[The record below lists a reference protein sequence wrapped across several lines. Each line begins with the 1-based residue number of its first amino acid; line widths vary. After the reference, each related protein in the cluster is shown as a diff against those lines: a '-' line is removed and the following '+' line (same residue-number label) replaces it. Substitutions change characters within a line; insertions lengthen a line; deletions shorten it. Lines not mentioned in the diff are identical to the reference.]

1 MTRLACS
8 LAAAFLAGCAAV
20 EMPGL
25 PGSDVPVAWD
35 SAPAGGVPP
44 EEGWWTQFAAD
55 ELSAIIAGVKTA
67 NLDLGT
73 VARNL
78 EAAQLTLR
86 EAGLE
91 LMPMPALTAQASVGT
106 DSRSDST
113 NTSASLGGTLA
124 YAGILSKPARYDA
137 ALARYDADAA
147 LAADAALNI
156 LGTAA
161 SAYFRVLI
169 NRDLIVAAQQN
180 LENAQQIARIV
191 QARVDA
197 GTITPIDALQQSIAV
212 ERQRNAVKDLVQEEF
227 AARASLALLLGRSVQ
242 GFDISAQTLDG
253 IQVPR
258 VQPGLPAELLARR
271 PDIVQAEANLRAA
284 HANVRLARAAF
295 LPDIT
300 LTASGNVA
308 SDSLGSLL
316 EAPDAFLATA
326 ANLAQTLVDDGRRSR
341 NVRRAQLSME
351 SSLAAYR
358 KSVLSAFNDI
368 DVRLKSIALLN
379 SQEAVALEDR
389 RRAEESFR
397 IAELRYSEGVA
408 DYQTV
413 LLSQNALFSARNA
426 YLNNKLARL
435 NATVALYQA
444 LGGGWE
450 SSPDRLSA
458 PQPQPSAS
466 PVARPRSSTMEQSCR
481 VADAPRTRLFHG
493 SSSPILTARG

>member
-1 MTRLACS
+1 MELKDICLFNKRLGEICG
-8 LAAAFLAGCAAV
+8 LAISATVALLAGCAAV
-20 EMPGL
+20 ELPGL
-25 PGSDVPVAWD
+25 AESDIPVAWD
-35 SAPAGGVPP
+35 SPPADGAPP
-44 EEGWWTQFAAD
+44 EEGWWMQFADD
-55 ELSAIIAGVKTA
+55 ELSAIIAEVKTA
-67 NLDLGT
+67 NLDLAT
-73 VARNL
+73 VERNL
-78 EAAQLTLR
+78 QAAQLTLR

-91 LMPMPALTAQASVGT
+91 LIPVPALSAQANAGV

-113 NTSASLGGTLA
+113 RTSTSVNATLA
-124 YAGILSKPARYDA
+124 YAGVLSKPARHDA
-137 ALARYDADAA
+137 ARARYDAATA

-180 LENAQQIARIV
+180 LENAEQIARIV

-212 ERQRNAVKDLVQEEF
+212 ERQRNAVRNLVQEEF

-242 GFDISAQTLDG
+242 GFDIAALTLEG
-253 IQVPR
+253 IRVP
-258 VQPGLPAELLARR
+258 QAKPGLPAELLTRR
-271 PDIVQAEANLRAA
+271 PDLVQAEANLRAA

-300 LTASGNVA
+300 LTASGNSA
-308 SDSLGSLL
+308 SDSLRTLL
-316 EAPDAFLATA
+316 EAPDTFLVTA

-341 NVRRAQLSME
+341 NVRRALLSME

-358 KSVLSAFNDI
+358 KAVLAAFNDI
-368 DVRLKSIALLN
+368 EVRLKSIALLD
-379 SQEAVALEDR
+379 SQEAVARDDR
-389 RRAEESFR
+389 RRAEEAFR
-397 IAELRYSEGVA
+397 IAGLRYSEGVA

-413 LLSQNALFSARNA
+413 LLSQNSPFFARNA

-450 SSPDRLSA
+450 LSPGRVSSR
-458 PQPQPSAS
+458 
-466 PVARPRSSTMEQSCR
+466 R
-481 VADAPRTRLFHG
+481 
-493 SSSPILTARG
+493 

>member
-1 MTRLACS
+1 MIRLTVP
-8 LAAAFLAGCAAV
+8 AAAALLAGCAAV

-25 PGSDVPVAWD
+25 AQSDIPLAWE
-35 SAPAGGVPP
+35 SAPRDGAPP
-44 EEGWWTQFAAD
+44 EQGWWMQFADD
-55 ELSAIIAGVKTA
+55 ELSAIVAEVKAA

-91 LMPMPALTAQASVGT
+91 LVPTPAVSLQANAGT
-106 DSRSDST
+106 DSRSDATS
-113 NTSASLGGTLA
+113 TSASVGATLV
-124 YAGILSKPARYDA
+124 YGGILSKPARYDA
-137 ALARYDADAA
+137 ARAHYDAAAA

-169 NRDLIVAAQQN
+169 NRDLIAAARQN
-180 LENAQQIARIV
+180 LENAKQVERIV

-212 ERQRNAVKDLVQEEF
+212 ERQRNAVSNLVQEEF
-227 AARASLALLLGRSVQ
+227 AARAALALLLGRSVR
-242 GFDISAQTLDG
+242 GFDVSAQTLAG
-253 IQVPR
+253 IRVPR
-258 VQPGLPAELLARR
+258 VKPGLPAGLLTRR
-271 PDIVQAEANLRAA
+271 PDLVQAEANLRAA
-284 HANVRLARAAF
+284 HANVRLAHAAF

-300 LTASGNVA
+300 LTASGNAA
-308 SDSLGSLL
+308 SDSLAALI
-316 EAPDAFLATA
+316 EAPDTFLATA
-326 ANLAQTLVDDGRRSR
+326 AGLAHTLADDGRRSR
-341 NVRRAQLSME
+341 NVWRAQLSMQ

-358 KSVLSAFNDI
+358 KAVLAAFNDI
-368 DVRLKSIALLN
+368 EVRLRSIALLD

-397 IAELRYSEGVA
+397 IAQLRYSEGVA

-413 LLSQNALFSARNA
+413 LLSQDALFFARNA

-450 SSPDRLSA
+450 HSPGGVSSGL
-458 PQPQPSAS
+458 
-466 PVARPRSSTMEQSCR
+466 
-481 VADAPRTRLFHG
+481 
-493 SSSPILTARG
+493 

>member
-1 MTRLACS
+1 MTRFVLPLATA
-8 LAAAFLAGCAAV
+8 LLAGCAAV
-20 EMPGL
+20 ELPGL
-25 PGSDVPVAWD
+25 ARSDIPVAWD
-35 SAPAGGVPP
+35 SAPGDGAPP

-55 ELSAIIAGVKTA
+55 ELSAIIADVKVA
-67 NLDLGT
+67 NLDLAT
-73 VARNL
+73 VVRNL

-91 LMPMPALTAQASVGT
+91 LLPIPAVSAGASVGT
-106 DSRSDST
+106 DSRVAST
-113 NTSASLGGTLA
+113 STSMSIDVTLG
-124 YAGILSKPARYDA
+124 YAGVLSKPVRYDAARARYDA
-137 ALARYDADAA
+137 AAA

-169 NRDLIVAAQQN
+169 NRDLIVAAEQN
-180 LENAQQIARIV
+180 LANAEQIARIV

-212 ERQRNAVKDLVQEEF
+212 ERQRNAVKDLIQEEF

-242 GFDISAQTLDG
+242 GFDIAARTLEG
-253 IQVPR
+253 IHVPQVK
-258 VQPGLPAELLARR
+258 PGLPAELLSRR
-271 PDIVQAEANLRAA
+271 PDLVQAEASLRAA
-284 HANVRLARAAF
+284 HADVRLARAAF
-295 LPDIT
+295 LPDIA
-300 LTASGNVA
+300 LTASGAIA
-308 SDSLGSLL
+308 SDSLSALV
-316 EAPDAFLATA
+316 EAPDDFLATA
-326 ANLAQTLVDDGRRSR
+326 LSLAQTLIDDGRRSR
-341 NVRRAQLSME
+341 NVRRAMLAME

-358 KSVLSAFNDI
+358 KAVLAACNDI
-368 DVRLKSIALLN
+368 EVRLKSIALLN
-379 SQEAVALEDR
+379 SQESVARDDR

-397 IAELRYSEGVA
+397 IAELRYGEGVA

-450 SSPDRLSA
+450 YA
-458 PQPQPSAS
+458 PTPFRRTGNPS
-466 PVARPRSSTMEQSCR
+466 
-481 VADAPRTRLFHG
+481 
-493 SSSPILTARG
+493 

>member
-1 MTRLACS
+1 MTSPARLA
-8 LAAAFLAGCAAV
+8 LPLVVALLAGCAAV
-20 EMPGL
+20 QMPGL
-25 PGSDVPVAWD
+25 PASDIPLAWE
-35 SAPAGGVPP
+35 SAPGDGAPP
-44 EEGWWTQFAAD
+44 EQGWWMQFADD
-55 ELSAIIAGVKTA
+55 ELSAIIAEVKTA

-91 LMPMPALTAQASVGT
+91 LIPVPAVSAQADIGTDNRSDATRTSVSVG
-106 DSRSDST
+106 
-113 NTSASLGGTLA
+113 ATLA

-137 ALARYDADAA
+137 ARARYDADTA

-169 NRDLIVAAQQN
+169 NRDLIVAARQN
-180 LENAQQIARIV
+180 LENAEQVERIV

-212 ERQRNAVKDLVQEEF
+212 ERQRNAVRNLVQEEF
-227 AARASLALLLGRSVQ
+227 AALALLLGRSVR
-242 GFDISAQTLDG
+242 GFDVATQTLDG

-258 VQPGLPAELLARR
+258 VTPGLPADLLTRR
-271 PDIVQAEANLRAA
+271 PDLVQAEANLRAA

-295 LPDIT
+295 LPDIA
-300 LTASGNVA
+300 LTASGNIA

-316 EAPDAFLATA
+316 EAPDSFLATA

-341 NVRRAQLSME
+341 NVRRAVLAME

-358 KSVLSAFNDI
+358 KAVLAAFNDI
-368 DVRLKSIALLN
+368 EVRLKSIALLN

-450 SSPDRLSA
+450 SLDLVSSA
-458 PQPQPSAS
+458 P
-466 PVARPRSSTMEQSCR
+466 
-481 VADAPRTRLFHG
+481 
-493 SSSPILTARG
+493 

>member
-1 MTRLACS
+1 MIRRVLP
-8 LAAAFLAGCAAV
+8 LAAGLLAGCAAV
-20 EMPGL
+20 DL
-25 PGSDVPVAWD
+25 PRLSESDIPVAWE
-35 SAPAGGVPP
+35 STPAAGAPP
-44 EEGWWTQFAAD
+44 EEGWWRQFADA
-55 ELSAIIAGVKTA
+55 ELTAIIAEVKAA
-67 NLDLGT
+67 NLDLAT

-91 LMPMPALTAQASVGT
+91 LIPMPAVSAGASVGT
-106 DSRSDST
+106 DSRAGSGA
-113 NTSASLGGTLA
+113 TSITIDATLA

-137 ALARYDADAA
+137 ARARYDAAAA

-169 NRDLIVAAQQN
+169 NRDLIVAAEQN
-180 LENAQQIARIV
+180 LENAEQIARIV

-212 ERQRNAVKDLVQEEF
+212 ERQRNAVKDLIQEEF

-242 GFDISAQTLDG
+242 GFDIAAQTLEG
-253 IQVPR
+253 IRVPQVK
-258 VQPGLPAELLARR
+258 PGLPAELMTRR
-271 PDIVQAEANLRAA
+271 PDLVQAEAGLSAA
-284 HANVRLARAAF
+284 HADVRLARAAF
-295 LPDIT
+295 VPDIS
-300 LTASGNVA
+300 LTASGSIA
-308 SDSLGSLL
+308 SDSLNALV
-316 EAPDAFLATA
+316 EAPDDFLATA
-326 ANLAQTLVDDGRRSR
+326 LSLAQTLIDDGRRSR
-341 NVRRAQLSME
+341 NVRRAMLAME

-358 KSVLSAFNDI
+358 KAVLAACNDI
-368 DVRLKSIALLN
+368 EVRLKSIALLS
-379 SQEAVALEDR
+379 SQESVARDDR

-450 SSPDRLSA
+450 QAPGRFSS
-458 PQPQPSAS
+458 
-466 PVARPRSSTMEQSCR
+466 RP
-481 VADAPRTRLFHG
+481 
-493 SSSPILTARG
+493 

>member
-1 MTRLACS
+1 MTRSALA
-8 LAAAFLAGCAAV
+8 LVVALLAGCAAV
-20 EMPGL
+20 QMPGL
-25 PGSDVPVAWD
+25 QGSDVPVAWE
-35 SAPAGGVPP
+35 SAPGDGAPP
-44 EEGWWTQFAAD
+44 EEGWWMQFADD
-55 ELSAIIAGVKTA
+55 ELSAIIAEVKTA

-78 EAAQLTLR
+78 EAAQMTLR

-91 LMPMPALTAQASVGT
+91 LIPTPAVSAQADVGT
-106 DSRSDST
+106 DNRSDAT
-113 NTSASLGGTLA
+113 RTSVSVGATLA

-137 ALARYDADAA
+137 ARARYDADTA

-169 NRDLIVAAQQN
+169 NRDLIVAARQN
-180 LENAQQIARIV
+180 LENAEQVERIV
-191 QARVDA
+191 QARVEA

-212 ERQRNAVKDLVQEEF
+212 ERQRNAVRNLVQEEF
-227 AARASLALLLGRSVQ
+227 AARAALALLLGRSVR
-242 GFDISAQTLDG
+242 GFDIAAQTLEG
-253 IQVPR
+253 IRVPR
-258 VQPGLPAELLARR
+258 VTPGLPADLLTRR
-271 PDIVQAEANLRAA
+271 PDLVQAEANLRAA

-295 LPDIT
+295 LPDIA
-300 LTASGNVA
+300 LTASGNIA

-316 EAPDAFLATA
+316 EAPDSFLATA

-341 NVRRAQLSME
+341 NVRRAVLAME

-358 KSVLSAFNDI
+358 KAVLAAFNDI
-368 DVRLKSIALLN
+368 EVRLKSIALLN

-450 SSPDRLSA
+450 SLDRVSSA
-458 PQPQPSAS
+458 P
-466 PVARPRSSTMEQSCR
+466 
-481 VADAPRTRLFHG
+481 
-493 SSSPILTARG
+493 

>member
-1 MTRLACS
+1 MTRVALP
-8 LAAAFLAGCAAV
+8 LAAVLLAGCAAV
-20 EMPGL
+20 EIPGL
-25 PGSDVPVAWD
+25 AQSDIPVAWD
-35 SAPAGGVPP
+35 SAPDDGAPP
-44 EEGWWTQFAAD
+44 EEGWWTQFADD
-55 ELSAIIAGVKTA
+55 ELSAIIAEVKTA

-78 EAAQLTLR
+78 EAAQLALR
-86 EAGLE
+86 EAGLD
-91 LMPMPALTAQASVGT
+91 LTPMPSVSAQASVGT

-113 NTSASLGGTLA
+113 TTSTSVGATLG
-124 YAGILSKPARYDA
+124 YAGILSKPARYAA

-169 NRDLIVAAQQN
+169 NRDLIVAARQN
-180 LENAQQIARIV
+180 LENAEQIARIV

-212 ERQRNAVKDLVQEEF
+212 ERQRNAVRNLVQEEF
-227 AARASLALLLGRSVQ
+227 AARAALALLLGRSVRD
-242 GFDISAQTLDG
+242 FDISAQTLEG
-253 IQVPR
+253 IRVPR
-258 VQPGLPAELLARR
+258 VKPGMPAGLLTRR
-271 PDIVQAEANLRAA
+271 PDLVQAEANLRAA

-295 LPDIT
+295 LPDIA

-308 SDSLGSLL
+308 SDSLGTLL

-326 ANLAQTLVDDGRRSR
+326 ASLAQTLVDDGRRSR
-341 NVRRAQLSME
+341 NVRRAELSME

-358 KSVLSAFNDI
+358 KAALAAFNDI
-368 DVRLKSIALLN
+368 EVRLKSIALLN

-413 LLSQNALFSARNA
+413 LLSQDALFSARNA

-450 SSPDRLSA
+450 YSSDGAGSSP
-458 PQPQPSAS
+458 
-466 PVARPRSSTMEQSCR
+466 
-481 VADAPRTRLFHG
+481 
-493 SSSPILTARG
+493 